1 MKIDV
6 PVFNEDGSV
15 QYVQTMSPDEAQA
28 VLQFALNFLVT
39 SGLAI
44 NYALVKSN
52 KGDNEQV
59 DPAKMN

>member
-15 QYVQTMSPDEAQA
+15 KYTQTMSPDEAQA

-39 SGLAI
+39 SGLAA
-44 NYALVKSN
+44 NYAVFN
-52 KGDNEQV
+52 KNEGDEEV
-59 DPAKMN
+59 DPSTMQ